1 MIYLFADKIIS
12 SHPDENILNPFWGK
26 NIKYYSGL
34 INSSKIFLQ
43 HGVTKDDISAWLK
56 KYDKN
61 LELLIT
67 VSEIERNSFYKYKY
81 NYDEGVVQ
89 VLGFPRFDNLENI
102 SDKKQILIM
111 PSWRENLSYTYKS
124 QINKSEYFK
133 KINSLI
139 NNEKLVNL
147 AKKYGYTIIF
157 KPHPKVYEFIDL
169 FNKKEGVIFDESTR
183 YQDLF
188 NNSSI
193 LITDYSSVAFD
204 FSYNKKPIVYYQY
217 SDDYNFKDRY
227 FDYESMG
234 FGEVTNDEDNLI
246 DIIEEYLKNDCAMK
260 EIYKKRVDNFYMFN
274 DKNNCKRVYE
284 AIRKL

>member
-1 MIYLFADKIIS
+1 
-12 SHPDENILNPFWGK
+12 
-26 NIKYYSGL
+26 
-34 INSSKIFLQ
+34 
-43 HGVTKDDISAWLK
+43 
-56 KYDKN
+56 
-61 LELLIT
+61 
-67 VSEIERNSFYKYKY
+67 
-81 NYDEGVVQ
+81 
-89 VLGFPRFDNLENI
+89 
-102 SDKKQILIM
+102 M